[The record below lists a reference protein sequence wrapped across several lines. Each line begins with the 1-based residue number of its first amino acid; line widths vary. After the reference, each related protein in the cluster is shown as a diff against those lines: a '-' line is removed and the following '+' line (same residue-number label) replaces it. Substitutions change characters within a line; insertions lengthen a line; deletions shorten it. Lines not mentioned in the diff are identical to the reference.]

1 MNLKKKIKRFFTLT
15 RKENSGFTL
24 VELIVVIAILG
35 VLGGVAVPVYS
46 GYVNKANRAADE
58 QLLAA
63 VNKAF
68 AAACV
73 INGADNFRLNSVPR
87 ITLDGE
93 VGAKTVKT
101 ISIFEDDFMRLYKED
116 VEDEGEAFKVFFK
129 LEYNEQLGM
138 FVAYDKNGSITIE
151 YAGASFMIP
160 EEYIVLMETSTFITA
175 DTLGGTDGLLNK
187 IADVSDF
194 ASVIVGQGGN
204 ASDLLQGVLGSNEFT
219 TFAAKALGIDP
230 TDVDAFQAKDEELIA
245 ALRRK
250 PGNEALSDTELRN
263 KYQTNAAVLFAA
275 SNATN
280 MNKDEIMASLT
291 KADVKQDIINTMS
304 TDKTKAFSQATMAY
318 GMYTAWAHATGNT
331 DAQGKDELDVM
342 NDLNNPQFQAWLS
355 TSQAESD
362 LEGYLAALKVVDSSS
377 SDAGAVSELV
387 VNGFNDSALQEAVSG
402 LFE

>member
-24 VELIVVIAILG
+24 VELIVVIAVVAI
-35 VLGGVAVPVYS
+35 LGGVAVPAYS
-46 GYVNKANRAADE
+46 GYVEKANRSADD

-68 AAACV
+68 AAACLNEGIDRFKLNAV
-73 INGADNFRLNSVPR
+73 TAQMKLNNDNKIDTDSILPTTIADSFSV
-87 ITLDGE
+87 LFEGNEDGE
-93 VGAKTVKT
+93 
-101 ISIFEDDFMRLYKED
+101 
-116 VEDEGEAFKVFFK
+116 FKVIDEFVYVK
-129 LEYNEQLGM
+129 ALGM
-138 FVAYDKNGSITIE
+138 FAAIDDAGNVNIE

-304 TDKTKAFSQATMAY
+304 TDTTKAFSQATMAY

-362 LEGYLAALKVVDSSS
+362 LEGYLAALRVVDSSS